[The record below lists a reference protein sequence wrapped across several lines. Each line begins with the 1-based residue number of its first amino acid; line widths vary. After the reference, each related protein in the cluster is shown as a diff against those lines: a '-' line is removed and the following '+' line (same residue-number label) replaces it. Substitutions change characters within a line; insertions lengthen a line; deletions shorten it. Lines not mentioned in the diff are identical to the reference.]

1 MRKPCAI
8 LLLVLSAA
16 SVAQQPPVSSCP
28 ANRPVDDIIAEVNKQ
43 QSKKANRNKNPF
55 PSVGCLWN
63 WCRETTKTPP
73 TVPEPA
79 PSAPSTSES
88 TNSAKNQVPNQSSS
102 KSDAERC
109 NEAMELALQ
118 AAHNVDVGD
127 LQFEEKHYAAALS
140 RYQEAAQEKSG
151 DAAIHVRLGRVQE
164 KLHDDAK
171 AIEQYTTAAEIGT
184 PEKWSSE
191 ARSALARLNSAK
203 K

>member
-1 MRKPCAI
+1 VRHPASGADCRVHGPATACQFLSGEQAGRRHHRRGQQAAI
-8 LLLVLSAA
+8 EEGKS
-16 SVAQQPPVSSCP
+16 QQ
-28 ANRPVDDIIAEVNKQ
+28 E
-43 QSKKANRNKNPF
+43 
-55 PSVGCLWN
+55 
-63 WCRETTKTPP
+63 
-73 TVPEPA
+73 
-79 PSAPSTSES
+79 STSLGRMSLELVS
-88 TNSAKNQVPNQSSS
+88 RNDQEAADCSGAGNQRALGVHCNSDETPNASSS

-140 RYQEAAQEKSG
+140 RYEEAAQEKSG
-151 DAAIHVRLGRVQE
+151 DAAIHVRIGRVQE

-171 AIEQYTTAAEIGT
+171 AIEQYTTAVQIGT
-184 PEKWSSE
+184 PDKWTSE